1 MLYQATFL
9 TTVVKKNVENQLKE
23 KTRKFTKY
31 EEIKQYTFGHPI
43 SQKDKKILKYLETNE
58 NRNTEYLNVW
68 YTVKAVLKEKLI
80 AINA

>member
-1 MLYQATFL
+1 M
-9 TTVVKKNVENQLKE
+9 KE
-23 KTRKFTKY
+23 KTRKFAKY

-68 YTVKAVLKEKLI
+68 YTVKAVLKETLI